1 MLVRHTKAQ
10 QGGPDRER
18 ALAKRGV
25 ADATTLAGWLADQDV
40 VPDRVVLSPSLRTR
54 QTWQH
59 AAPSG
64 GPEPELDERIYE
76 NTVGDLRA
84 IIRETPDNVQTLVLV
99 GHNPSM
105 GELAHSYD
113 STLREYPT
121 GATAI
126 FEVAGW
132 DLPGRLTAFIVPRG

>member
-1 MLVRHTKAQ
+1 MLVRHAKAQ
-10 QGGPDRER
+10 QGGPDRDR

-25 ADATTLAGWLADQDV
+25 ADATTLGGWLAEQNV

-54 QTWQH
+54 ETWQH
-59 AAPSG
+59 AALSG

-76 NTVGDLRA
+76 NTVDDLRA
-84 IIRETPDNVQTLVLV
+84 VIRETPDHVQTLVLV

-105 GELAHSYD
+105 GELAHAYD

-126 FEVAGW
+126 FEMADW
-132 DLPGRLTAFIVPRG
+132 NSPGRLTAFVVPRG

>member
-10 QGGPDRER
+10 QGGPDAER
-18 ALAKRGV
+18 ALATRGV
-25 ADATTLAGWLADQDV
+25 ADATTLGGWLAEQGV
-40 VPDRVVLSPSLRTR
+40 VPDRVVLSPSLRTQ

-59 AAPSG
+59 AAPPA
-64 GPEPELDERIYE
+64 GPDPELDGRIYE
-76 NTVGDLRA
+76 NTVDDLRA
-84 IIRETPDNVQTLVLV
+84 VIRETPDDVQTLVLV

-105 GELAHSYD
+105 GEFAHSYD

-126 FEVAGW
+126 FEVADW
-132 DLPGRLTAFIVPRG
+132 DSPGSLIAFTVPRG